1 MKQLSIRKAIESL
14 CKLVEPKMAFLGSV
28 KYIKVLKEILK
39 KGDGATKQREIF
51 YSSGSFEYMIRSLK
65 DQFCK

>member
-1 MKQLSIRKAIESL
+1 
-14 CKLVEPKMAFLGSV
+14 MASLGSV

-65 DQFCK
+65 DQFCQE